1 MNVAHVCPIL
11 LGQMYNECPF
21 VENLVVVDVLNV
33 SALEG
38 VGAGG
43 TAENNKDA
51 APDFARAELVP
62 EIVRRANDEVVDG
75 VVVQV
80 GEADRVP
87 KVGVPSPGIDG
98 GDRLFWQ

>member
-1 MNVAHVCPIL
+1 M
-11 LGQMYNECPF
+11 
-21 VENLVVVDVLNV
+21 VVDVFHV

-38 VGAGG
+38 IGAGG
-43 TAENNKDA
+43 GAEHDKDA

-62 EIVRRANDEVVDG
+62 EIVRRADDEVVDA

-98 GDRLFWQ
+98 GDRLFRQ